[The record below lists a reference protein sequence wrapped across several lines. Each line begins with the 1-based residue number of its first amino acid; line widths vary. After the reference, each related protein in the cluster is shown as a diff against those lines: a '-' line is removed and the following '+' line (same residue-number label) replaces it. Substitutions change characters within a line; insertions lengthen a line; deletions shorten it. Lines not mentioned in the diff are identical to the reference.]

1 MEAGW
6 LAKVFEGA
14 WVEVMIVNTRGSEED
29 RTNGSETNERLLNIF
44 CCNFPSNNLLQWST
58 GLGFDGPTKK
68 ACPVVGLSRPMD
80 KPAAKCGNCR
90 RELRE
95 SNISRL
101 YIEWVYRIQISP
113 LLLNNL
119 AGAPYRL

>member
-1 MEAGW
+1 MSTGVAVG
-6 LAKVFEGA
+6 
-14 WVEVMIVNTRGSEED
+14 
-29 RTNGSETNERLLNIF
+29 
-44 CCNFPSNNLLQWST
+44 QWST

-101 YIEWVYRIQISP
+101 YIEWVKGAHVIRALGVGVYLGPFLSRWNLHTSSP
-113 LLLNNL
+113 FR
-119 AGAPYRL
+119 AHFGHEIHYD

>member
-1 MEAGW
+1 MYA
-6 LAKVFEGA
+6 A
-14 WVEVMIVNTRGSEED
+14 
-29 RTNGSETNERLLNIF
+29 
-44 CCNFPSNNLLQWST
+44 QWST

-68 ACPVVGLSRPMD
+68 VFPVVGLSRPMD

-101 YIEWVYRIQISP
+101 YIERVYRIQISP
-113 LLLNNL
+113 LLLNHL